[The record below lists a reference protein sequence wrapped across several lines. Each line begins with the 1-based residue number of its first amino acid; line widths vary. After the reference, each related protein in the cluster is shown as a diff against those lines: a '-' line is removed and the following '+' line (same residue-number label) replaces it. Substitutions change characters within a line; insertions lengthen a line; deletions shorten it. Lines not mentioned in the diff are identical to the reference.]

1 MRTHRKNVSV
11 LSLALTALTALA
23 ALAACGT
30 ESASGSGSDDGS
42 GSGSVRTEPPLTGTA
57 WTITAVL
64 AGESASALPVGKE
77 EKARLTFHEDGSVD
91 GDLGCNGF
99 SARVKAKGTDLAF
112 GRVVSTRKMCP
123 DPQMKLE
130 RSLIAVLDG
139 TATYRIDHRTLS
151 LTKKS
156 GKGLQATATPAKT
169 PRKS

>member
-11 LSLALTALTALA
+11 LSLLALTALA

-42 GSGSVRTEPPLTGTA
+42 GSGSGSVRTEPPLTGTA

-64 AGESASALPVGKE
+64 TGESASALPVGKE

-91 GDLGCNGF
+91 GNLGCNGF

-112 GRVVSTRKMCP
+112 GRVVSTKKMCP

-151 LTKKS
+151 LTKKK